1 MQKML
6 VAAGVALAISFPVQA
21 TLIGDTITCSA
32 TGALVCATPSA
43 VVMDAPATPEFT
55 LNHVVGFPVFTV
67 DVGASSINV
76 RASFL
81 GFSASATGTALDL
94 GSLDD
99 SVGPIIGIANFTTTG
114 TIGIDASD
122 VTFTAHSIHF
132 NMDDSGWDIT
142 ANASFDL
149 LVASPVVSANEPAT
163 LMLLV
168 APLAIWGV
176 TRRRK
181 RKCFDNEV
189 S

>member
-1 MQKML
+1 MRKML
-6 VAAGVALAISFPVQA
+6 VATGVALAISFPVQA
-21 TLIGDTITCSA
+21 TLIGDMITCSA
-32 TGALVCATPSA
+32 TGVLLCDTSSA
-43 VVMDAPATPEFT
+43 VVMNAPATPEFT
-55 LNHVVGFPVFTV
+55 LNHTIGIPVFTV
-67 DVGASSINV
+67 DVGASSVNV
-76 RASFL
+76 RASFR
-81 GFSASATGTALDL
+81 GFSAFATGTALDL

-114 TIGIDASD
+114 TTGIDASD

-132 NMDDSGWDIT
+132 NMDDSGWELT

-149 LVASPVVSANEPAT
+149 LVASPVASVGEPAT
-163 LMLLV
+163 LMLLG

-181 RKCFDNEV
+181 KKCFDSEV